1 MVVWSVTNAFAISV
15 SHFHLNLHFYFDI
28 YIYISSFFLLP
39 IYLNYLAAFENFP
52 HIKYQLIKIAQK
64 HINKIYCYSC
74 RTHTHTQQTLC
85 VFITYTQR
93 VQGWRAVSVKLN
105 VKNVLKIKHKYL
117 LRAIGMPLPQ
127 GIRMRSLGSGKILNF
142 QAIEQPIKFHS

>member
-1 MVVWSVTNAFAISV
+1 MEDVVVVWSVTNAFAISV
-15 SHFHLNLHFYFDI
+15 SHSHLNLHFYFDI
-28 YIYISSFFLLP
+28 YIYISSSFFPFLP

-52 HIKYQLIKIAQK
+52 RIKYQLIKIAQK

-74 RTHTHTQQTLC
+74 HTQKRTLC

-127 GIRMRSLGSGKILNF
+127 GIRMRSLGLGKILIF
-142 QAIEQPIKFHS
+142 QAIE